1 MTKMKLTFE
10 HCLSAHAQ
18 KIFSRCQAYIID
30 KGKKAFVK
38 YIILGTNMLRNRNS
52 DLNVCI
58 FDYVE
63 SVLLKKINLNFVN
76 CQQNEMTFAL

>member
-1 MTKMKLTFE
+1 
-10 HCLSAHAQ
+10 
-18 KIFSRCQAYIID
+18 
-30 KGKKAFVK
+30 
-38 YIILGTNMLRNRNS
+38 MLRNRNS